1 MITSPEAVLP
11 RIDWRFVASRPA
23 HLIACGFGA
32 GLYAAAPGTAGTL
45 VALPL
50 YWLLSSPLAAGNGAG
65 FILLVA
71 VCFAVGVWAC
81 SVTGR
86 ALGNSDHGAM
96 VWDEITAFL
105 LVLFFTPDS
114 LTWLIAAFI
123 LFRLFDVM
131 KPWPIRYFERTFT
144 GGFGVMFD
152 DMLAA
157 FYTLICL
164 ALMRSF

>member
-11 RIDWRFVASRPA
+11 RIDWKFVVSRPA
-23 HLIACGFGA
+23 HLIACGFGV

-45 VALPL
+45 AAVPL
-50 YWLLSSPLAAGNGAG
+50 YWLMSSRFAAGNGAG
-65 FILLVA
+65 FILLIA
-71 VCFAVGVWAC
+71 ACFAVGVWAC
-81 SVTGR
+81 GATGR
-86 ALGNSDHGAM
+86 ALGDSDHGAV

-114 LTWLIAAFI
+114 LAWLVAAFL
-123 LFRLFDVM
+123 LFRLFDIM
-131 KPWPIRYFERTFT
+131 KPWPIRYFERALT
-144 GGFGVMFD
+144 GGLGAMFD

-164 ALMRSF
+164 ALIKSF